1 MQSDHV
7 WKMVIVTI
15 VRGQIQSYH
24 TKLFFSRNCRKK
36 QLQIYL
42 LIQEE
47 TNKISIEIEVKSAK
61 NQIL

>member
-1 MQSDHV
+1 
-7 WKMVIVTI
+7 MVIVTI